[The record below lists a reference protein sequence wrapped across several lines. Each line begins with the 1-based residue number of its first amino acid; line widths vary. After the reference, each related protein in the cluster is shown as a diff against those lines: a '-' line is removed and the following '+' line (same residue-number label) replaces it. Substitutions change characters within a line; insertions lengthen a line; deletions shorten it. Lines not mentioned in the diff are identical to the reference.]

1 MTELCNWAKSIAKW
15 TPRLDRPHNPNLIVP
30 QRWLCKMGIMPPCSC
45 KMSVEKNLTIFVNSL
60 NPELW
65 VCFLPWPRRE
75 SELFQADA
83 QLSCPARNDLLL
95 VLLQENIAVGSW
107 GSSPEP
113 AATSHANSATHML
126 PAKGRQPSWFKTNFH
141 DSAWCSISNH
151 IDFGQEAV
159 PRDKKRTIS
168 LEMVKY
174 FACFLHVFKK
184 GEPFTSMTLTKSI
197 WHSEL
202 CTIHKAVLFHS
213 YNIFFSQILNTNHN
227 S

>member
-1 MTELCNWAKSIAKW
+1 MQENWILTLCFRAPLQMQKSPLKPCFTDIIWIWEHVLLLAGDQPRIFSCCSLQQNWAHGAVFLASETIYNIFYIDMTELCNWAKSIAKW

-107 GSSPEP
+107 RELSWASS
-113 AATSHANSATHML
+113 
-126 PAKGRQPSWFKTNFH
+126 
-141 DSAWCSISNH
+141 H
-151 IDFGQEAV
+151 I
-159 PRDKKRTIS
+159 T
-168 LEMVKY
+168 
-174 FACFLHVFKK
+174 C
-184 GEPFTSMTLTKSI
+184 
-197 WHSEL
+197 
-202 CTIHKAVLFHS
+202 
-213 YNIFFSQILNTNHN
+213 
-227 S
+227 